1 MLGVKS
7 SASSRTLRLCL
18 LGVATIS
25 VAVMATT
32 DTADAR
38 RRHRHSH
45 RAAVSSYSPAFASI
59 IVDANSGSTLQATS
73 ADGLRHPASLTKIM
87 TLYLLFER
95 LESGRIKLDTP
106 MEVSEHASEQ
116 APTKLG
122 LRPGQTIRVEDAIK
136 GLVTRSA
143 NDAAV
148 VIAEALGGS
157 EDEFAK
163 MMTRKARALGM
174 SKTVYVNASGLPDDA
189 QITTARDQS
198 TLGRAIQDRFPK
210 YYRYF
215 STASFTFRGKVIR
228 NHNHLIGHVEGVDG
242 IKTGYTRSS
251 GFNLVTSMKR
261 GNRFLVGVVMG
272 GRSAG
277 SRDAIMRNLLAEHV
291 DEAATRRTVAAITER
306 GTSEVRVADA
316 RGNDAES
323 DDDEVTTTTQARP
336 APVAQAQGGTQLAS
350 VTSEPIPLPTPRAP
364 MPSAQPAAAPQA
376 QPQQVQAQEE
386 KPAPAP
392 LTSGVI
398 SAQSFGAIPGSAEPM
413 TPVRVKTVQV
423 RMGQTKVA
431 SAAPNAPVPAPVAT
445 NPAPAPRKADMAEAA
460 RATLARDM
468 TEAARA
474 ANARADVKTEARI
487 ETKAETKA
495 EARSEPWAVA
505 SAQSRTE
512 FPAPLPS
519 QPITN
524 NGIGQVVIGTP
535 THPAHSAASADPARG
550 APPTTLGAQA
560 AALETA
566 SIPQQQPLQQQAA
579 LQPAPQPQPAYVSP
593 PSSAPAKPVARSG
606 WIIQV
611 GALDSENEAR
621 QRLDAARGASKLLS
635 GADPFTEAVSKGSKT
650 FYRARFAGLDQSSA
664 EAACRSLKRS
674 EISCIAIRN

>member
-7 SASSRTLRLCL
+7 SASSRTLGLCL
-18 LGVATIS
+18 LGVATIT

-38 RRHRHSH
+38 RRHRGHH
-45 RAAVSSYSPAFASI
+45 RAAVSSYSPAFSSI
-59 IVDANSGSTLQATS
+59 IIDANSGATLQATS

-95 LESGRIKLDTP
+95 LDSGKINLDSP
-106 MEVSEHASEQ
+106 MDVSEHASEQ

-157 EDEFAK
+157 EDDFAK

-174 SKTVYVNASGLPDDA
+174 SKTIYKNASGLPDDD
-189 QITTARDQS
+189 QVTTARDQS

-215 STASFTFRGKVIR
+215 STASFAYRGKVIR
-228 NHNHLIGHVEGVDG
+228 NHNHLLGQVEGVDG
-242 IKTGYTRSS
+242 IKTGYTRAS

-272 GRSAG
+272 GRSGG
-277 SRDAIMRNLLAEHV
+277 SRDAIMRNLLAEHL
-291 DEAATRRTVAAITER
+291 DEASTRRTVAAITER
-306 GTSEVRVADA
+306 GSVSEVRYADA
-316 RGNDAES
+316 RGNDAEN
-323 DDDEVTTTTQARP
+323 DDDDVRTDTQARP
-336 APVAQAQGGTQLAS
+336 AP
-350 VTSEPIPLPTPRAP
+350 
-364 MPSAQPAAAPQA
+364 APQA
-376 QPQQVQAQEE
+376 QSGMQLAAVASAPVPLPAPRAPVQSATPVAAPQVQAQED

-392 LTSGVI
+392 MTSGVI
-398 SAQSFGAIPGSAEPM
+398 SAQSFGAIPGSADPM

-431 SAAPNAPVPAPVAT
+431 SAAPSAPVPAPVAT
-445 NPAPAPRKADMAEAA
+445 NPASAPSKPDMAEAA
-460 RATLARDM
+460 RAALL
-468 TEAARA
+468 RA
-474 ANARADVKTEARI
+474 AAAKTDARMEA
-487 ETKAETKA
+487 KAETKT
-495 EARSEPWAVA
+495 EVRSEPVRSEPWAVA

-512 FPAPLPS
+512 FPAPMPA
-519 QPITN
+519 PPTTN
-524 NGIGQVVIGTP
+524 NGIGQVVIGAP
-535 THPAHSAASADPARG
+535 VQSSNPAASTDPARG

-560 AALETA
+560 AALQTS
-566 SIPQQQPLQQQAA
+566 SIPQQQPLQQQAS
-579 LQPAPQPQPAYVSP
+579 LQSAQQPQPARAAQPSP
-593 PSSAPAKPVARSG
+593 ATPAKPAVRSG

-611 GALDSENEAR
+611 GALDTEGEAR
-621 QRLDAARGASKLLS
+621 QRLDAARGASKLLNE
-635 GADPFTEAVSKGSKT
+635 ADSFTETVSKGSKT
-650 FYRARFAGLDQSSA
+650 FYRARFAGLDQNSA